1 MLDQIQDLIR
11 KNLPGEVGDTLR
23 KHLQDAEQWKKDL
36 DIAKRTEEGR
46 VKQVEQYGVKVAG
59 LEARLMVAGDLDK
72 REAEV
77 RKRENALEVT
87 LAQKRAESAEYAL
100 MEVTRLTALVF
111 RNPTFVH
118 TERKSVPLVMPSS
131 GGGSGYVN
139 QAEETRKVEKT
150 QE

>member
-59 LEARLMVAGDLDK
+59 LEARLMIAGDLDK

-100 MEVTRLTALVF
+100 MKVTELTALVF

-118 TERKSVPLVMPSS
+118 TERKSVPIVMPS
-131 GGGSGYVN
+131 GGGYIN
-139 QAEETRKVEKT
+139 QGEETREVKKT